1 MIKISVVKRMRFIEK
16 VNREF
21 SDIVLPS
28 IFISNNMPSL
38 DEASIKTYI
47 YILFLSRNSIDFSLE
62 DMAKNLGLKK
72 LEIEKAL
79 DILESEEL
87 ILKNIDGYEV
97 LDIKE
102 QEINSTYMPKLKP
115 KQSEVKSITEKR
127 RIAAASAINDSF
139 FQGIMALS
147 WYVDINTLFEKYAF
161 DEDVMIALFHE
172 CGERKALKKN
182 YVFKVAESWYKGGVK
197 TFEQL
202 EDYQKKSEDMS
213 KLKSKIK
220 SKLRFNRA
228 FTEYE
233 EQYITEWIEKYKYSF
248 EEIDYA
254 IKKTLTK
261 GTPSIGYINGIL
273 RNWNEKGFK
282 KLTDIIEAESLIT
295 KDRIT
300 EDKIKKS
307 DDSKNKAFKHRNYE
321 QRKNVNLNEYYD
333 NL

>member
-1 MIKISVVKRMRFIEK
+1 MKFLEK

-21 SDIVLPS
+21 SDILLPS

-38 DEASIKTYI
+38 DEASIKTYL
-47 YILFLSRNSIDFSLE
+47 YILFLSRNNIDFSIE
-62 DMAKNLGLKK
+62 DMAKKLGLKGI
-72 LEIEKAL
+72 EIEKAL
-79 DILESEEL
+79 DTLEAEEL
-87 ILKNIDGYEV
+87 ILKDMEGYEI

-115 KQSEVKSITEKR
+115 KQSEAKNIIEKR

-197 TFEQL
+197 SFEQL

-213 KLKSKIK
+213 KLKTKIK
-220 SKLRFNRA
+220 SRLRFNRT

-233 EQYITEWIEKYKYSF
+233 EQYISEWVEKFNYTF
-248 EEIDYA
+248 DEIDYA
-254 IKKTLTK
+254 IKKTLNK

-273 RNWNEKGFK
+273 RNWNEKGYK
-282 KLTDIIEAESLIT
+282 KLADIIEAENLIT
-295 KDRIT
+295 KDKIT

-307 DDSKNKAFKHRNYE
+307 DDSKNKTLKHRNYE